1 MKKALFLIFGF
12 LISFVSVAQ
21 DLNSYK
27 YVIVP
32 EEYNFTKAPDMFQLN
47 SLTKFLF
54 DKYGFQAYME
64 NEELPED
71 LKTNRCKALFA
82 DVENESSIFVTK
94 LVVVLKDC
102 QNKKVFNSEEG
113 RSREKD
119 YKFAYQEAL
128 RDAFVSIA
136 ALNYNYKLSET
147 IEEKTVIVSAV
158 PSLTEP
164 EQDSIVE
171 VSTIPAVIEKE
182 EASIVEVSAIPNITK
197 KEEDSIVE
205 VSAIP
210 VEPKGIEISVE
221 NKSEEKDLGTSEE
234 MTFRMGPG
242 TYSLRKSGNGYN
254 LFQKGMSEPFA
265 SLIAS
270 NSNDSFIYS
279 SITAQGIA
287 NFDEKGNLVVEILN
301 KETNSVEIRL
311 FQKQD

>member
-1 MKKALFLIFGF
+1 MKKALFLLLGCM
-12 LISFVSVAQ
+12 ISFASVAQ

-32 EEYNFTKAPDMFQLN
+32 EEYDFTKEPDKFQLN

-54 DKYGFQAYME
+54 DKYGFEAYLE

-71 LKTNRCKALFA
+71 IKRNRCKALFA
-82 DVENESSIFVTK
+82 DVENESSLFVTK

-102 QNKKVFNSEEG
+102 QNKKVFVSEEG

-119 YKFAYQEAL
+119 FKIAYQEAL
-128 RDAFVSIA
+128 RDAFESIA
-136 ALNYNYKLSET
+136 ALNYNYEPTET
-147 IEEKTVIVSAV
+147 LEEKTVIVSAV
-158 PSLTEP
+158 PSETEK

-171 VSTIPAVIEKE
+171 VS
-182 EASIVEVSAIPNITK
+182 AIPSMIE

-210 VEPKGIEISVE
+210 VEPKDTQNLVE
-221 NKSEEKDLGTSEE
+221 KNTGKRDFTPSDEMSFTMGQGVYSLKKSE
-234 MTFRMGPG
+234 
-242 TYSLRKSGNGYN
+242 NGYN

-265 SLIAS
+265 SLIPS
-270 NSNDSFIYS
+270 KSNDSFIYS

-287 NFDEKGNLVVEILN
+287 NFDEQGNLIVEILN
-301 KETNSVEIRL
+301 KETNSVETRL
-311 FQKQD
+311 YEKQD

>member
-1 MKKALFLIFGF
+1 MKKAFFLILGCMITFA
-12 LISFVSVAQ
+12 SVGQ
-21 DLNSYK
+21 GLNSYK

-32 EEYNFTKAPDMFQLN
+32 EEYNFTKEPDRFQLN

-54 DKYGFQAYME
+54 DKYGFEAYME

-71 LKTNRCKALFA
+71 LKSNRCKALFT
-82 DVENESSIFVTK
+82 DVENESSLFVTK
-94 LVVVLKDC
+94 LVVVLRDC
-102 QNKKVFNSEEG
+102 QNKKVFVSKVG

-119 YKFAYQEAL
+119 FKTAYQEAL

-136 ALNYNYKLSET
+136 ALNYNYESTEAL
-147 IEEKTVIVSAV
+147 EEKTVIVSGV
-158 PSLTEP
+158 PSVTEK

-171 VSTIPAVIEKE
+171 VS
-182 EASIVEVSAIPNITK
+182 AIPSMIE

-210 VEPKGIEISVE
+210 LGPRDTQSSVGK
-221 NKSEEKDLGTSEE
+221 NTEKKNFIPSEE
-234 MTFRMGPG
+234 MTFSQGQG
-242 TYSLRKSGNGYN
+242 IYSLKKSGNGYN

-270 NSNDSFIYS
+270 KNNDSFIYS

-287 NFDEKGNLVVEILN
+287 NFDEMGNLVVELLN

-311 FQKQD
+311 YQKQP